1 MSEFP
6 EANFNSQTP
15 PPPPPESARPE
26 QAPQP
31 PTTNS
36 IPAMGQP
43 AQGAP
48 NPYGQAGQYPPYQPP
63 YNGYQR
69 HSDGFFSALFDFSF
83 TKFVTIS
90 FAKALYVLLLIWV
103 GLCWLIFAIAGGAA
117 FSAPSQYDGVGG
129 SFVLGFL
136 LFLFLGIVPSL
147 FHLVFGRVL
156 LEFLV
161 ANVRTARNTSLL
173 VEKEQK

>member
-103 GLCWLIFAIAGGAA
+103 GLCWLIFAIAGVAA
-117 FSAPSQYDGVGG
+117 FSAPPSTTESGAALCWAFCC
-129 SFVLGFL
+129 SCSWALFPRCSTWSLGEYCWSSWWQTCEL
-136 LFLFLGIVPSL
+136 RAI
-147 FHLVFGRVL
+147 R
-156 LEFLV
+156 
-161 ANVRTARNTSLL
+161 RC
-173 VEKEQK
+173 